1 MTEERAFKTELF
13 PLELTPFELYH
24 FYDNVDEFP
33 ALFTTKLVWRG
44 ACARDVWQTALD
56 RALDLHPLLAA
67 NVVQERGRFYWT
79 PCLKP
84 TITWFESEEAL
95 DSAPIQK
102 IELDREP
109 GLKIFATTR
118 DDAVFIRVFTHHAT
132 CDGGGFI
139 AFLSDWFLE
148 TRRLIGGNAAPCAQ
162 RNLDYLSRR
171 DKFVFPPPPKQ
182 FSAFHNLAS
191 SVYYS
196 AQWLIQ
202 RPKALVGDFTQ
213 ARFDGVRRRFS
224 DKPGE
229 QRVAFRVLDPETA
242 SALRKRCK
250 ERDETFL
257 SFWLAVFFTRLNRFY
272 GAKRALYRIT
282 LPFNLRRP
290 EDADAT
296 ACNALSYCFSTRRA
310 RDLGDSLALSR
321 NIAAEI
327 QMFRDWSSA
336 AFFISSLG
344 SFARVPGLLRATIN
358 LPRVLSSAVFSSLGD
373 CGRLF
378 DARLPRDENGRIA
391 FGELTLD
398 KIYFSG
404 PCRRGSNI
412 FISAYSYGGEFYLS
426 YRYAS
431 RFVQLDETFLDL
443 WREL

>member
-1 MTEERAFKTELF
+1 MATSKKNEINLTEGPYLSKIIRFSLPIMATGLLQILF
-13 PLELTPFELYH
+13 
-24 FYDNVDEFP
+24 NSVDGMVVGKFVGDE
-33 ALFTTKLVWRG
+33 A
-44 ACARDVWQTALD
+44 
-56 RALDLHPLLAA
+56 LAA
-67 NVVQERGRFYWT
+67 VTSTGSLVNLIVGLFMGVSVGTNVLV
-79 PCLKP
+79 
-84 TITWFESEEAL
+84 
-95 DSAPIQK
+95 
-102 IELDREP
+102 
-109 GLKIFATTR
+109 
-118 DDAVFIRVFTHHAT
+118 
-132 CDGGGFI
+132 
-139 AFLSDWFLE
+139 
-148 TRRLIGGNAAPCAQ
+148 AQ
-162 RNLDYLSRR
+162 
-171 DKFVFPPPPKQ
+171 
-182 FSAFHNLAS
+182 
-191 SVYYS
+191 
-196 AQWLIQ
+196 
-202 RPKALVGDFTQ
+202 
-213 ARFDGVRRRFS
+213 
-224 DKPGE
+224 
-229 QRVAFRVLDPETA
+229 
-242 SALRKRCK
+242 
-250 ERDETFL
+250 
-257 SFWLAVFFTRLNRFY
+257 FY